1 MAQARIQGAIWEI
14 VHTGEDS
21 PAPISGTVS
30 YQAIEIAFMPLPPA
44 QVVGRLYENMTEVA
58 WKYDYGYHPPP
69 PPPAKRNCGVL
80 INPDFSINTYGLRT
94 LSCERLKAP
103 GVEQVPFR
111 LAHKDNMGLRRK
123 GSSITPIPPVGY
135 PTGRLYEAVTEVA
148 WVWSPP

>member
-14 VHTGEDS
+14 VHTGEDD
-21 PAPISGTVS
+21 
-30 YQAIEIAFMPLPPA
+30 PPPPEPTA
-44 QVVGRLYENMTEVA
+44 LLYENMTEVA
-58 WKYDYGYHPPP
+58 WAYDYGYHPPEP
-69 PPPAKRNCGVL
+69 PTPVKRNCGVL

-111 LAHKDNMGLRRK
+111 LAHKDNMGLRRR
-123 GSSITPIPPVGY
+123 GSSIIPIPPIAV